1 MKMRKV
7 ISVILASLLLVS
19 SVFFFFFCKAKE
31 EEKPSTLAEYVD
43 QSDDAEK
50 ELDGI
55 SESMTNEILDGE
67 VDVKGNAI
75 VMTLKLKETYDSKDL
90 DTLSEQFG
98 EQMDNYR
105 DTFDETIED
114 MEEESGIQ
122 GIEIQVIVQNGDGV
136 EIYSDTFTRS

>member
-7 ISVILASLLLVS
+7 IAVILASLLLVS
-19 SVFFFFFCKAKE
+19 SVFAMSSCKATA
-31 EEKPSTLAEYVD
+31 EEKPCTLEEYVG
-43 QSDDAEK
+43 QSDAAEK

-90 DTLSEQFG
+90 DTLAEQFG

>member
-19 SVFFFFFCKAKE
+19 SVLRCHRRSQA
-31 EEKPSTLAEYVD
+31 Y
-43 QSDDAEK
+43 
-50 ELDGI
+50 I

-90 DTLSEQFG
+90 DTLAEQFG

>member
-19 SVFFFFFCKAKE
+19 SVFAMSSCKAKE
-31 EEKPSTLAEYVD
+31 EEKPSTLEEYVD

-90 DTLSEQFG
+90 DTLSEQFAT
-98 EQMDNYR
+98 QMDNYR